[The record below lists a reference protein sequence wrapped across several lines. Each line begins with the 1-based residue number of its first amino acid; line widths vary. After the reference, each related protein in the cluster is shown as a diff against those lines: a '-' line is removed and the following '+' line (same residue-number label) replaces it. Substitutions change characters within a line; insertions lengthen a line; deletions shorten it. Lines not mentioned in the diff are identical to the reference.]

1 MRSVSPSPSLVRE
14 LAARWSLEVGRPF
27 RHCGASWAAP
37 ARAASGEALVLKIS
51 WPHAE
56 ALHEPDGLRV
66 WAGDGIVRLVDSA
79 VVDGTQ
85 VLLLEACRPGT
96 PLRDAVADE
105 RAQDEV
111 VAGLL
116 LRLWREPPAG
126 HPFRPLRDMCEQ
138 WAVEF
143 EERYARTPA
152 AGRIDPGVA
161 RAGIAL
167 FRELSASSER
177 EVLLCTDLHAG
188 NVLAARREPWL
199 VIDPK
204 PYVGDPTYDVLQH
217 LLNCPERLAADP
229 VGLVRRMAGSCGLD
243 ADRLRLWLF
252 ARCVQE
258 SLGPLHVPGVVERLT
273 PA

>member
-1 MRSVSPSPSLVRE
+1 MSPGPSLVRE
-14 LAARWSLEVGRPF
+14 LAGRWSLDVGVPF
-27 RHCGASWAAP
+27 RHGGASWAAP
-37 ARAASGEALVLKIS
+37 ARAASGAALVLKIS
-51 WPHAE
+51 WPHTE

-66 WAGDGIVRLVDSA
+66 WAGDGTVRLVDAA

-85 VLLLEACRPGT
+85 ALLLEACEPGT
-96 PLRDAVADE
+96 PLRDAAVDE

-111 VAGLL
+111 IAGLL

-126 HPFRPLRDMCEQ
+126 HPFRPLREMCEQ
-138 WAVEF
+138 WADEF
-143 EERYARTPA
+143 EERYARTPRVD
-152 AGRIDPGVA
+152 RIDPGVA

-167 FRELSASSER
+167 FRQLPTSSAHD
-177 EVLLCTDLHAG
+177 VLLCTDLHAG

-217 LLNCPERLAADP
+217 LLNCSERLAADP
-229 VGLVRRMAGSCGLD
+229 VGLARRMADLCGLD

-258 SLGPLHVPGVVERLT
+258 SLGPMRVPQAIERL
-273 PA
+273 AV